1 MQNQNLG
8 FQYNNAVHQGGGHE
22 RGMEAH
28 QASRATHHT
37 AGRNQ
42 REGMGKCRE
51 WEGQDTQEAIM
62 LNSFKLRQTG
72 HTRPASATTSIAPQD
87 PRCFRDAHV
96 PVSLCWAGTVAR
108 LRSQQPVAACGG
120 SGPGRAPVQR
130 AHPGTPGQQ
139 SPPQPGSMTAWH
151 RRWLQQGTGAW
162 TAARLQ
168 HTRRPPRRR
177 PPSATSSNYY
187 Q

>member
-1 MQNQNLG
+1 MTMQCI
-8 FQYNNAVHQGGGHE
+8 
-22 RGMEAH
+22 
-28 QASRATHHT
+28 
-37 AGRNQ
+37 
-42 REGMGKCRE
+42 REGDMKGGWRHTRHRGQHITLQAGTNAREEKVQGMGRA
-51 WEGQDTQEAIM
+51 DTQEAIM

-87 PRCFRDAHV
+87 PGCFRDAHV
-96 PVSLCWAGTVAR
+96 PVNLCWAGTVAR
-108 LRSQQPVAACGG
+108 LCSQQPVAACGG

-130 AHPGTPGQQ
+130 AHPGTTGQQ